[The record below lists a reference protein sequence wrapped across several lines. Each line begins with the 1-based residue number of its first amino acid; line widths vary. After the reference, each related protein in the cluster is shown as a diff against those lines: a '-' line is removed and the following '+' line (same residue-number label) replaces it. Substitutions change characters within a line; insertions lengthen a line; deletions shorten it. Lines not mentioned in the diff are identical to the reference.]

1 VSDRALDSLA
11 YDELVRLAHQARRPY
26 AAFDTLNTTALA
38 HEAYLKL
45 AGHRAGRGLAPAHLR
60 ALVARILRQV
70 LVDRA
75 RRRYAGKHGAPAL
88 AQPDVSADTL
98 TLAGVE
104 QPLDLLEVDQLLRQL
119 SDLDARQAD
128 VVEQHVFGG
137 MSFAEIAALSGVTE
151 RTVYRDWRKAR
162 AFLLAKVTV

>member
-1 VSDRALDSLA
+1 MSDPALDTLA
-11 YDELVRLAHQARRPY
+11 YDELVRLAHDARRPY

-45 AGHRAGRGLAPAHLR
+45 ATHAAARGLAPAHLR
-60 ALVARILRQV
+60 ALVARTLRQV

-88 AQPDVSADTL
+88 VAPVSADTL
-98 TLAGVE
+98 SVAEVE
-104 QPLDLLEVDQLLRQL
+104 QPLDLLEIDEVLTQLAG
-119 SDLDARQAD
+119 LDARQAD
-128 VVEQHVFGG
+128 VVELHVFGG
-137 MSFAEIAALSGVTE
+137 MSFAEIAALQGVTE

-162 AFLLAKVTV
+162 AFLLARLDV